1 MGIVF
6 KNPEVAAKYEALREK
21 DGKVHIPG
29 GSKIPGQERTGF
41 MGPLSLITLAAA
53 DKAYASGSNLL
64 KLKEAAKTGSSV
76 VSRRSTGP
84 SEE

>member
-1 MGIVF
+1 MGVVF
-6 KNPEVAAKYEALREK
+6 KNPDVAAKYEAIREK

-29 GSKIPGQERTGF
+29 GSKVPGVERTGF

-64 KLKEAAKTGSSV
+64 KLKEPVAKGSSN
-76 VSRRSTGP
+76 RTGP
-84 SEE
+84 PKED

>member
-1 MGIVF
+1 MF

-29 GSKIPGQERTGF
+29 GSKVPGEDRTGF

-64 KLKEAAKTGSSV
+64 KLKEANKGNAIGSSN
-76 VSRRSTGP
+76 RRNQS